1 MVPHWGILDIEL
13 LREKRKLVYHPA
25 PIQKRFFNLLIDY
38 LVIFHL
44 AILVGFF
51 LGTLFVITG
60 NAELISGEQNIFKN
74 GNVKIVMSLSIIFFY
89 YFVCETFLKGEK
101 HSANMPLRRKCENYQ
116 EKNHLQKIFL
126 FVVCFALF
134 LSNLFLFSLEKK
146 DGMMNFQIPMLL
158 TMNDKL

>member
-89 YFVCETFLKGEK
+89 YFVCETFLKGKTLGKYATKTKVRKLSGEK
-101 HSANMPLRRKCENYQ
+101 PSPKDIFIRSLLRFIPFEPISFFFGKKGWHDEFSDT
-116 EKNHLQKIFL
+116 H
-126 FVVCFALF
+126 VV
-134 LSNLFLFSLEKK
+134 
-146 DGMMNFQIPMLL
+146 
-158 TMNDKL
+158 NDER